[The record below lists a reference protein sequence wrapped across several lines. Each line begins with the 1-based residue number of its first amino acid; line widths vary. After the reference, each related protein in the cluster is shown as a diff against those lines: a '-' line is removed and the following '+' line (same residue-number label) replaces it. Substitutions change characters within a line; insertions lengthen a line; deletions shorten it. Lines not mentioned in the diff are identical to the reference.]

1 MVSPLESCEL
11 FSARLSLIAFDLFIY
26 HLDVVLD
33 EMIEKEEVASA
44 ARVWPGCRKSTTV
57 GAAQEF
63 IGPLYRVMAIGL
75 YLNLGIRILMTDK
88 SVSDLRIKILSALSD
103 PTRLDLLEYLSE
115 GERCVCEI
123 LPAFQ
128 RSQSTI
134 SKHLNILYEA
144 DILERKIDGKRTL
157 YRIKDPQVFDLIR
170 LVDSMALEQISHLAE
185 AGRILEKSLN
195 NGR

>member
-1 MVSPLESCEL
+1 M
-11 FSARLSLIAFDLFIY
+11 AQ
-26 HLDVVLD
+26 
-33 EMIEKEEVASA
+33 
-44 ARVWPGCRKSTTV
+44 KS
-57 GAAQEF
+57 
-63 IGPLYRVMAIGL
+63 I
-75 YLNLGIRILMTDK
+75 
-88 SVSDLRIKILSALSD
+88 SDLRIKILGALSD
-103 PTRLDLLEYLSE
+103 PIRLELLEFLAG

-144 DILERKIDGKRTL
+144 DILDRKIDGKRTVYL
-157 YRIKDPQVFDLIR
+157 IKDPQVFDLIR
-170 LVDSMALEQISHLAE
+170 LVDSMALKQISHLAE

>member
-1 MVSPLESCEL
+1 
-11 FSARLSLIAFDLFIY
+11 
-26 HLDVVLD
+26 
-33 EMIEKEEVASA
+33 
-44 ARVWPGCRKSTTV
+44 
-57 GAAQEF
+57 
-63 IGPLYRVMAIGL
+63 
-75 YLNLGIRILMTDK
+75 MTDK

-103 PTRLDLLEYLSE
+103 PTRLELLEYLSE

-157 YRIKDPQVFDLIR
+157 YRIKDPQVFEIIR
-170 LVDSMALEQISHLAE
+170 MVDSLALTQISQLAE
-185 AGRILEKSLN
+185 AGRILREIIEQQELILRLLIRLWRPCRQGCKHCWN
-195 NGR
+195 IYPPTF

>member
-1 MVSPLESCEL
+1 
-11 FSARLSLIAFDLFIY
+11 
-26 HLDVVLD
+26 VLD
-33 EMIEKEEVASA
+33 EIRKKGAVASA
-44 ARVWPGCRKSTTV
+44 AHARLVCSKSTSV

-63 IGPLYRVMAIGL
+63 MGHLYRVMAIGL
-75 YLNLGIRILMTDK
+75 YLNLRIGILMTDK

-157 YRIKDPQVFDLIR
+157 YRIKDSQVFDLIR
-170 LVDSMALEQISHLAE
+170 LVDTMALKQISELAE

-195 NGR
+195 SGR

>member
-1 MVSPLESCEL
+1 
-11 FSARLSLIAFDLFIY
+11 
-26 HLDVVLD
+26 
-33 EMIEKEEVASA
+33 
-44 ARVWPGCRKSTTV
+44 
-57 GAAQEF
+57 
-63 IGPLYRVMAIGL
+63 
-75 YLNLGIRILMTDK
+75 MTQK

-103 PTRLDLLEYLSE
+103 PTRLELLDYLSG

-144 DILERKIDGKRTL
+144 DILERKIVGQRTV
-157 YRIKDPQVFDLIR
+157 YKIKSPQVFDLIR
-170 LVDSMALEQISHLAE
+170 TVDRMALEQITQLSE

>member
-1 MVSPLESCEL
+1 MV
-11 FSARLSLIAFDLFIY
+11 
-26 HLDVVLD
+26 
-33 EMIEKEEVASA
+33 EK
-44 ARVWPGCRKSTTV
+44 T
-57 GAAQEF
+57 
-63 IGPLYRVMAIGL
+63 I
-75 YLNLGIRILMTDK
+75 
-88 SVSDLRIKILSALSD
+88 SDLRIKIFSALSD
-103 PTRLDLLEYLSE
+103 PTRLELLEYLSG

-144 DILERKIDGKRTL
+144 DILDRKIDGKRTVYL
-157 YRIKDPQVFDLIR
+157 IKDPQVFDLIR
-170 LVDSMALEQISHLAE
+170 LVDSMALKQISHLAE

>member
-1 MVSPLESCEL
+1 
-11 FSARLSLIAFDLFIY
+11 
-26 HLDVVLD
+26 
-33 EMIEKEEVASA
+33 
-44 ARVWPGCRKSTTV
+44 
-57 GAAQEF
+57 
-63 IGPLYRVMAIGL
+63 
-75 YLNLGIRILMTDK
+75 MTQK
-88 SVSDLRIKILSALSD
+88 SVSDLRIKILNALSD
-103 PTRLDLLEYLSE
+103 PTRLELLEYLAG

-123 LPAFQ
+123 LPVFQ

-170 LVDSMALEQISHLAE
+170 LVDTMALKQISELAE